1 MKQDQSS
8 QRVKRNSNTYFYFD
22 FYFTEWNLKVKNN
35 MEKSSYM
42 WENYFSDLYFSQQQ
56 FKAEEPTALT
66 VKHHL

>member
-1 MKQDQSS
+1 MK
-8 QRVKRNSNTYFYFD
+8 
-22 FYFTEWNLKVKNN
+22 
-35 MEKSSYM
+35 KSSYM